1 MSDLQDWTKH
11 RFSGGLLVLD
21 VCNSII
27 LRHDAAR
34 RKDRFAEPALL
45 GAFLPAARKHCAE
58 KDLSR
63 AVAQVGDVK
72 RLFALR
78 EAAEANFRACVEGR
92 AGRLVLADLLDAAS
106 ASLRHAPAGS
116 LETATAMSALRL
128 LGLKEAERLKSCPAC
143 GWLFHDVSKNRS
155 RTWCDM
161 AVCGNRAKA
170 KRFYAAHKTVQ

>member
-1 MSDLQDWTKH
+1 MMEHETWTPH

-21 VCNSII
+21 VCNSVI
-27 LRHDAAR
+27 LRHEPAKRKDLFSDETALNAYPAAAR
-34 RKDRFAEPALL
+34 A
-45 GAFLPAARKHCAE
+45 HCAE
-58 KDLSR
+58 RDLSR
-63 AVAQVGDVK
+63 SVAQVGDAA

-92 AGRLVLADLLDAAS
+92 AGRLVLAGLLDAAS
-106 ASLRHAPAGS
+106 ASLKHAPPSS

-128 LGLKEAERLKSCPAC
+128 LGLKEAERLKACPAC

-155 RTWCDM
+155 RMWCDM

-170 KRFYAAHKTVQ
+170 RRFYAAHKSVQ